1 MSFFKLERSNT
12 EPPENQLEKL
22 HRLIFSEFFVYC
34 EKDRK
39 LMDKLVN
46 DLLGGLGRLFGKKIS
61 QTVTK
66 AVTGKSKTYTFE
78 SLPQTVEDLKALPEA
93 ALTDVYAVA
102 ALSLLALTRFETDK
116 NASIEMLNF
125 LKGPDPLTPM
135 ALQQIS
141 DRFMDGKFYKVNSF
155 FEGATPAN
163 NYTPSKPYKIK
174 VSSTPYSFDNE
185 NWATLYLH
193 SGGADNPRPVK
204 LRKKPSTGQWFI
216 VEIQYLGDVRTPV
229 AADKWA

>member
-1 MSFFKLERSNT
+1 
-12 EPPENQLEKL
+12 
-22 HRLIFSEFFVYC
+22 
-34 EKDRK
+34 
-39 LMDKLVN
+39 MDKLVS
-46 DLLGGLGRLFGKKIS
+46 DLMGGLGRLFGRKVTDAVSK
-61 QTVTK
+61 TVSK
-66 AVTGKSKTYTFE
+66 AVSGKSKTYTFE
-78 SLPQTVEDLKALPEA
+78 SLPQTVDELKALPEA

-116 NASIEMLNF
+116 EESIKMLNF
-125 LKGPDPLTPM
+125 LKGPDQLTPM

-163 NYTPSKPYKIK
+163 NYTPSTPYKIK

-185 NWATLYLH
+185 NWAVLYLH

-216 VEIQYLGDVRTPV
+216 VEIQYLSDVRTPV

>member
-1 MSFFKLERSNT
+1 M
-12 EPPENQLEKL
+12 EPPENQPEKL
-22 HRLIFSEFFVYC
+22 HRLIIGVYFVYC
-34 EKDRK
+34 GKDRM
-39 LMDKLVN
+39 LMDKLVS
-46 DLLGGLGRLFGKKIS
+46 DLLGGLGRLFKNKVS
-61 QTVTK
+61 QTVSK
-66 AVTGKSKTYTFE
+66 AVSGKSKTYTFE
-78 SLPQTVEDLKALPEA
+78 SLPQTVDDLKALPEA
-93 ALTDVYAVA
+93 ALTDVYATA
-102 ALSLLALTRFETDK
+102 ALSLLALTRFETDREE
-116 NASIEMLNF
+116 SIKMLNF
-125 LKGPDPLTPM
+125 LKGPDPLSPM

-163 NYTPSKPYKIK
+163 NYTPSIPYKIK

-185 NWATLYLH
+185 NWAVLYLH

>member
-1 MSFFKLERSNT
+1 
-12 EPPENQLEKL
+12 
-22 HRLIFSEFFVYC
+22 
-34 EKDRK
+34 
-39 LMDKLVN
+39 MDKLVS
-46 DLLGGLGRLFGKKIS
+46 DLMSGLGRLFKSKVGDK
-61 QTVTK
+61 VTK
-66 AVTGKSKTYTFE
+66 AIGNKTKTFE
-78 SLPQTVEDLKALPEA
+78 FQSLPLSVDDLKALPEA

-102 ALSLLALTRFETDK
+102 ALSLLALTRFETDRDT
-116 NASIEMLNF
+116 SIAMLNF

-135 ALQQIS
+135 AIQQIS
-141 DRFMDGKFYKVNSF
+141 DRFMDGKFYKVNSY

-163 NYTPSKPYKIK
+163 NYTASIPYKVK

-216 VEIQYLGDVRTPV
+216 VEIQYLSDVRPPV

>member
-1 MSFFKLERSNT
+1 
-12 EPPENQLEKL
+12 
-22 HRLIFSEFFVYC
+22 
-34 EKDRK
+34 
-39 LMDKLVN
+39 MDKLVS
-46 DLLGGLGRLFGKKIS
+46 DLMSGLGRLFKSKVGDK
-61 QTVTK
+61 VTK
-66 AVTGKSKTYTFE
+66 AISNKTKTFE
-78 SLPQTVEDLKALPEA
+78 FQSLPLSIDDLKALPEA

-102 ALSLLALTRFETDK
+102 ALSLLALTRFETDRD
-116 NASIEMLNF
+116 ASIAMLNF

-135 ALQQIS
+135 AIQQIS
-141 DRFMDGKFYKVNSF
+141 DRFMDGKFYKVNSY

-163 NYTPSKPYKIK
+163 NYTPSSPYKVK

-216 VEIQYLGDVRTPV
+216 VEIQYLSDVRPPV

>member
-1 MSFFKLERSNT
+1 
-12 EPPENQLEKL
+12 
-22 HRLIFSEFFVYC
+22 
-34 EKDRK
+34 
-39 LMDKLVN
+39 MDKLVS
-46 DLLGGLGRLFGKKIS
+46 DLMSGLGRLFKSKVGDK
-61 QTVTK
+61 VTK
-66 AVTGKSKTYTFE
+66 AISNKTKTFE
-78 SLPQTVEDLKALPEA
+78 FQSLPLSVDDLKALPEA

-102 ALSLLALTRFETDK
+102 ALSLLALTRFETDRD
-116 NASIEMLNF
+116 ASIAMLNF

-135 ALQQIS
+135 AIQQIS
-141 DRFMDGKFYKVNSF
+141 DRFMDGKFYKVNSY

-163 NYTPSKPYKIK
+163 NYTPSSPYKVK

-216 VEIQYLGDVRTPV
+216 VEIQYLSDVRPPV